1 MFQQDFHAYPYQDN
15 SPDDLGKVMYTA
27 TELTTDINP
36 DQRKGK
42 CDTGNNYRGRNH
54 RHVEKRKRNTHGQS
68 IDTRSQRKTHQRA
81 RIGRI
86 DATGFGLSFPEPAFI
101 NHFHSQKSKTP
112 NATQ

>member
-54 RHVEKRKRNTHGQS
+54 RHVEKRKRNTQAKAS
-68 IDTRSQRKTHQRA
+68 ILVANERPTNVRVSAGSMQQGSDSPFRSQP
-81 RIGRI
+81 
-86 DATGFGLSFPEPAFI
+86 S
-101 NHFHSQKSKTP
+101 
-112 NATQ
+112 

>member
-27 TELTTDINP
+27 AELTTDINP

-54 RHVEKRKRNTHGQS
+54 RHVEKRVANERPTNVRVSAGSMQQGSDSPFRGQPS
-68 IDTRSQRKTHQRA
+68 
-81 RIGRI
+81 
-86 DATGFGLSFPEPAFI
+86 
-101 NHFHSQKSKTP
+101 
-112 NATQ
+112 

>member
-27 TELTTDINP
+27 AELTTDINP

-68 IDTRSQRKTHQRA
+68 IDTRSQRKTYQRA

-86 DATGFGLSFPEPAFI
+86 NATGFGLSFPGPAFK
-101 NHFHSQKSKTP
+101 KSKTP

>member
-42 CDTGNNYRGRNH
+42 CDTGNNYRLRFS
-54 RHVEKRKRNTHGQS
+54 T
-68 IDTRSQRKTHQRA
+68 
-81 RIGRI
+81 
-86 DATGFGLSFPEPAFI
+86 
-101 NHFHSQKSKTP
+101 
-112 NATQ
+112 

>member
-54 RHVEKRKRNTHGQS
+54 RHVE
-68 IDTRSQRKTHQRA
+68 
-81 RIGRI
+81 
-86 DATGFGLSFPEPAFI
+86 FI
-101 NHFHSQKSKTP
+101 NVIVGLVSITP
-112 NATQ
+112 GHVKLD

>member
-27 TELTTDINP
+27 AELTTDINP

-54 RHVEKRKRNTHGQS
+54 RHVEKRKRN
-68 IDTRSQRKTHQRA
+68 RSEERRVGKECRSRWSPYH
-81 RIGRI
+81 
-86 DATGFGLSFPEPAFI
+86 
-101 NHFHSQKSKTP
+101 
-112 NATQ
+112 